1 MKRVN
6 PGVLSTGIVA
16 VAALRILMAPYP
28 NIEPIMLFTVVTALT
43 LGPIAGFFMGFG
55 SMVLSN
61 IFMSNAILPWILHM
75 PLVTVYTSL
84 TYGLIGLVAGLL
96 GIVKRNWRRLDLTA
110 LVAVTTVFYDL
121 VTAIC
126 FAIQFYGFVGI
137 PAALTAQIPF
147 TMLHLSNALFAFLFA
162 PYLLKAF
169 TKTREIS
176 VQTVLKRLGVYT

>member
-1 MKRVN
+1 
-6 PGVLSTGIVA
+6 
-16 VAALRILMAPYP
+16 MAPYP
-28 NIEPIMLFTVVTALT
+28 NIEPVMLFTVVTALA

-61 IFMSNAILPWILHM
+61 IFMSNSVFPWIIHM

-84 TYGLIGLVAGLL
+84 TYGLIGLAAGLL
-96 GIVKRNWRRLDLTA
+96 GIVKKNWRRLDLTV
-110 LVAVTTVFYDL
+110 LVTVTTLFYDL
-121 VTAIC
+121 VTAVC

-147 TMLHLSNALFAFLFA
+147 TILHLSNVLFAFLFA
-162 PYLLKAF
+162 PYLLKAV

-176 VQTVLKRLGVYT
+176 IQAALKKLRVYT